1 MRADGSIGHISG
13 SINYRRKTCRPQPNR
28 MNQNGVR
35 VIAYYLPQFHPIP
48 ENDAWWGKGFTEWT
62 NVTKTQPLFR
72 GHEQPKL
79 PSDLGFYDLRVPEV
93 REQQAELAR
102 QYGVEGFCYWHYWF
116 KGRRLLN
123 RPLDEVVASG
133 RPDFPFCIG
142 WANESW
148 TRHWTGEEKEVL
160 LQQTYSPED
169 DLEHARWLAR
179 LFADPRY
186 IRVDGRP
193 LFILYRAA
201 LLPDSQRTTDVI
213 RAESVRLGLPEP
225 FIVGRDTFNARADMR
240 KFGCDISEFA
250 APALGALPR
259 INDGFNI
266 KDLVR
271 NIRLGVGA
279 RNLKVYDYEES
290 CRLMEQ
296 WRPAH
301 PHFRCFF
308 AGWDNTPRRGRKAII
323 LVNAT
328 PDAFARGVRI
338 VLDSMRNEPANR
350 RILFINA
357 WNEWAEGMVLEPSQ
371 RYGHGFLRALQTELA
386 RPIPASVGAR
396 V

>member
-1 MRADGSIGHISG
+1 
-13 SINYRRKTCRPQPNR
+13 

-48 ENDAWWGKGFTEWT
+48 ENDAWWEKGFTEWT
-62 NVTKTQPLFR
+62 NVTKSEPLFR

-79 PSDLGFYDLRVPEV
+79 PSDLGFYDLRLPEI

-102 QYGVEGFCYWHYWF
+102 QYGIEGLCYWHYWF
-116 KGRRLLN
+116 SGRRLLN

-148 TRHWTGEEKEVL
+148 TRRWTGEEKEVL
-160 LQQTYSPED
+160 LEQTYSPKD
-169 DLEHARWLAR
+169 DAAHGRWLAH

-193 LFILYRAA
+193 LFIVHRVELF
-201 LLPDSQRTTDVI
+201 PDAQRTTDTI

-225 FIVGRDTFNARADMR
+225 FIVGRDTFKSGADMR
-240 KFGCDISEFA
+240 QFGCDISEFS
-250 APALGALPR
+250 APALGALPGTNR
-259 INDGFNI
+259 PNFS
-266 KDLVR
+266 KRDLIR
-271 NIRLGVGA
+271 NLRLGVAA
-279 RNLKVYDYEES
+279 RDVKVYDYEQG

-296 WRPAH
+296 RRPKH
-301 PHFRCFF
+301 PHIRCFF
-308 AGWDNTPRRGRKAII
+308 TGWDNTPRRGRKAIV
-323 LVNAT
+323 LLNAT

-338 VLDSMRNEPANR
+338 VLDSMGNEPANR

-357 WNEWAEGMVLEPSQ
+357 WNEWAEGMMLEPSQ
-371 RYGHGFLRALQTELA
+371 RHGHGFLRALQTELA
-386 RPIPASVGAR
+386 RPVPPSVGPS